1 MHLRSGRSL
10 HLPNAVNDSP
20 PPKAVDVP
28 KSSSSI
34 NTRDAFAAKFKSYA
48 VEYSLAGND
57 NFISSITYF
66 GIIFGLIHDN
76 FSLVVSPGFD
86 VSGRFKTSII
96 DRIQYWRKEIADKV
110 LKHLLED
117 EVFDVENIRAAVA
130 KTNAVVEAV
139 GKQFETLGKA

>member
-1 MHLRSGRSL
+1 MHLRSGRNL
-10 HLPNAVNDSP
+10 ALPIDVKDSS

-48 VEYSLAGND
+48 KEHELPENQ
-57 NFISSITYF
+57 NFIGSITYF
-66 GIIFGLIHDN
+66 GSIFGLIHDN

-96 DRIQYWRKEIADKV
+96 DRIQYWRKEISIST

-139 GKQFETLGKA
+139 AKQFEDFNKA